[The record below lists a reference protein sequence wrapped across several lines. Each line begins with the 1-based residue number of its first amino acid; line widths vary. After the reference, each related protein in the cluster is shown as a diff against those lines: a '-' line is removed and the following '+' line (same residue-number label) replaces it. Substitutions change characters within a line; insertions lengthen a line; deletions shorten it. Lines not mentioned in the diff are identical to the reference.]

1 MGKVGKE
8 WGRELKRSQDPLAAK
23 GGKEGKGKVGIEV
36 RKRGRNGEGKEREGK
51 EKGRG
56 KGKREGVG
64 KVPLQHENSGYAT
77 ARPRTPIN

>member
-23 GGKEGKGKVGIEV
+23 GGQGGQREGREV